1 MSNALLLAAKA
12 EVESMMLQIAAQ
24 NSKTGLKQD
33 FSYQAPPS
41 LASLPLPML
50 LGAPTFPSMTPAH
63 LTLPLANT
71 KWLYLYFAERKCFRS
86 LQDLLCCCK
95 FAFLHLFCLKRPYSC
110 AQLQSVSLCCQ
121 SMLWFSFFF
130 LDTQINARTQR
141 FECKTNGQLGQV

>member
-50 LGAPTFPSMTPAH
+50 LGATTFPSMTPAH
-63 LTLPLANT
+63 LTSPLANT
-71 KWLYLYFAERKCFRS
+71 KWFYLPV
-86 LQDLLCCCK
+86 
-95 FAFLHLFCLKRPYSC
+95 FC
-110 AQLQSVSLCCQ
+110 
-121 SMLWFSFFF
+121 
-130 LDTQINARTQR
+130 
-141 FECKTNGQLGQV
+141 